1 MRRVE
6 TEVLVIG
13 GGAIGAGVA
22 RDLAM
27 RGLKAILVERA
38 DWASGTT
45 GRYNGLLHSGS
56 RYALRDIRVAR
67 ECIQENIILRKIM
80 PGCIEDTG
88 GYVVATPWDDP
99 VFGDYLIKCCNQAGI
114 PIEEVSVGQVL
125 REEPYVHPDIR
136 RALRVPDAAADSF
149 VATRATVHSAREYGA
164 YTWNYHPVVKVLKR
178 NGCVTGAECLNLCM
192 GDKVRISA
200 HLVINAAGAWVG
212 EICALA
218 GIKIPIVCSKGSMIA
233 TACRVVN
240 TVITRL
246 HWPSDCDSVLPSHSV
261 SVLGCTDVIVNSPD
275 ALSADA
281 EEVQRIRQ
289 ECAKLV
295 PITRGLRWLRTWTG
309 VRALYP
315 TTPIAE
321 ATAVGLSRTHVIV
334 DHAVADGVPGLIS
347 IVGGKWTTHRLIAEQ
362 VGDLVCHKLNVVH
375 PCRTHLEPLP
385 GLSERCYHW
394 HSAPLAR
401 IETKKMGGD
410 LVCECEMVTRT
421 EIEKTLAGEDVRNL
435 DDLRRATR
443 LGMGPCQGGF
453 CSYRAAGTYHRLRS
467 QNARDATAHLL
478 AFLQERWRGIRPVAS
493 GHQVHQM
500 RLNEMIHR
508 NLLGAEQLTRMQ
520 GGDGVQSLADMRGVV
535 PRWNALTCGIR
546 H

>member
-27 RGLKAILVERA
+27 RGLKAVLVERS

-56 RYALRDIRVAR
+56 RYALRDITVAR

-99 VFGDYLIKCCNQAGI
+99 TFGDYLIECCNQAGI
-114 PIEEVSVGQVL
+114 PIEEVSVGHVL
-125 REEPYVHPDIR
+125 REEPHIHPDIR

-149 VATRATVHSAREYGA
+149 LATRATVHSAQEYGA
-164 YTWNYHPVVKVLKR
+164 STWNYHPVVKILKR
-178 NGCVTGAECLNLCM
+178 NERVIGAECLDLCT
-192 GDKVRISA
+192 GEEVKISA

-212 EICALA
+212 EIGDLA
-218 GIKIPIVCSKGSMIA
+218 GIKIPLVCSKGSMIA
-233 TACRVVN
+233 TAYRVVD

-246 HWPSDCDSVLPSHSV
+246 RWPSDCDSVLPSHSV
-261 SVLGCTDVIVNSPD
+261 SVLGCTDVIVNSPN

-281 EEVQRIRQ
+281 EEIQRIRQ
-289 ECAKLV
+289 ECTKLV
-295 PITRGLRWLRTWTG
+295 PITRDLRWLRTWTG

-315 TTPIAE
+315 TTPASG
-321 ATAVGLSRTHVIV
+321 ATAAGLSRTHVIV
-334 DHAVADGVPGLIS
+334 DHEVADGVPGLIS
-347 IVGGKWTTHRLIAEQ
+347 IIGGKWTTHRLIAEQ
-362 VGDLVCHKLNVVH
+362 VVDLVCHKLNVVR

-385 GLSERCYHW
+385 GMSKRHYHQR
-394 HSAPLAR
+394 STPLVH
-401 IETKKMGGD
+401 IETKGMGSD
-410 LVCECEMVTRT
+410 LVCECEMVARI
-421 EIEKTLAGEDVRNL
+421 EIEKTLADEDIRNL

-443 LGMGPCQGGF
+443 LGMGPCQGSF

-467 QNARDATAHLL
+467 QSDRDVTAHLL
-478 AFLQERWRGIRPVAS
+478 AFLQERWRGIWPVVS

-500 RLNEMIHR
+500 RLNEMIYR
-508 NLLGAEQLTRMQ
+508 NLLSAEQLTRVQ
-520 GGDGVQSLADMRGVV
+520 GNDEVRSLANVRGMIQ
-535 PRWNALTCGIR
+535 PRSALTYGTR
-546 H
+546 R